1 MSEKTESTSI
11 VADKGHPMSWV
22 LPEGAISR
30 FGHGSVMAMAVS
42 PDGTYL
48 AAATKIGLWWYE
60 LATMQPIALWD
71 RERGMLGAITI
82 SLDGRLAATGNWD
95 GVIKVWD
102 TQRSTC
108 ITKIVHPGLKKPVP
122 RTTPIRSLAFS
133 PDNQHLAATGFRCEI
148 VYTWNPR
155 TGTPLA
161 TFHEPERETRSSS
174 PSLPRPVAFSPD
186 SRLLACTA
194 AGTTEGSDVVLVWDV
209 VTGERIACLTEQPRF
224 VRSLC
229 FSPCGQTLAIGSN
242 KGTVQV
248 WNVKTWEQQR
258 VYQNYDATA
267 RMSVCYSQEGVLHA
281 TENTPESGTVVVWD
295 VERDKKRYTYVEKEW
310 ETEKALFSSSSHFV
324 VAGEKEWAVWSPG
337 DTKPRKLPYLH
348 INGTPNS
355 VAFSQDG
362 KKVAAGKYGNTLFWD
377 IANPTQPPTFF
388 KISDDPQA
396 VSLFISE
403 KIHATAF
410 TYDENSVKITVKIGE
425 TDENTTSMTLT
436 LPDPEAAVTAAAH
449 APLRHLIACADSKGH
464 LYVWD
469 MRSGDVRCVFT
480 HSPPLCFHTQTPLE
494 GKWDDDRIS
503 RLIFSHDGKH
513 LVSIP
518 SSSGTMANLWDIDT
532 GKEIPE
538 FRVNRV
544 YTVAFSPCGHK
555 IACGMGN
562 KIRLWDVNSCR
573 TLWTLPHDP
582 SLRALAF
589 SPCGKYLASGVWWN
603 PSVKT
608 EKVPIHLSEVA
619 TGENIATF
627 WGHPTDIQ
635 DLAFSPDGT
644 LLASGSFDSTL
655 LLWDL
660 KSVIGS

>member
-1 MSEKTESTSI
+1 MLEKTESTPI

-30 FGHGSVMAMAVS
+30 FGHGVVMAMAVS
-42 PDGTYL
+42 PDGAYL

-71 RERGMLGAITI
+71 REQGMLGAITI
-82 SLDGRLAATGNWD
+82 SLDGQLAATGNWD

-102 TQRSTC
+102 IQRSTC
-108 ITKIVHPGLKKPVP
+108 ITKIVRPGVKKPHPG
-122 RTTPIRSLAFS
+122 TAIQSLAFS
-133 PDNQHLAATGFRCEI
+133 PDNQHLAATGSRCEI

-161 TFHEPERETRSSS
+161 TFHEPERETRSSY

-194 AGTTEGSDVVLVWDV
+194 PAGTTDGPDVVLVWDV

-229 FSPCGQTLAIGSN
+229 FSPCGQTLAIGSD

-281 TENTPESGTVVVWD
+281 TENTGKGNTVVVWD
-295 VERDKKRYTYVEKEW
+295 VEQHQKRHTYVEKEW
-310 ETEKALFSSSSHFV
+310 ETKTALFSSSSHFV
-324 VAGEKEWAVWSPG
+324 VAGEKEWAIWSPG
-337 DTKPRKLPYLH
+337 DTNPRKVPHLH
-348 INGTPNS
+348 VSFPKS
-355 VAFSQDG
+355 VAFSQDS
-362 KKVAAGKYGNTLFWD
+362 KKVAAGRYGSTLFWD

-396 VSLFISE
+396 VFVSTSE
-403 KIHATAF
+403 KIRSTTFA
-410 TYDENSVKITVKIGE
+410 YDENSVKTTVKIGE
-425 TDENTTSMTLT
+425 TDENTTPMTFT
-436 LPDPEAAVTAAAH
+436 LPDSEAVVTAAAH
-449 APLRHLIACADSKGH
+449 APLRHLIACADSKGR

-494 GKWDDDRIS
+494 GKWNDDRIS

-513 LVSIP
+513 LVSVP
-518 SSSGTMANLWDIDT
+518 SSSGTMANLWDLDT
-532 GKEIPE
+532 GKENPE

-544 YTVAFSPCGHK
+544 NTVAFSPCGHK
-555 IACGMGN
+555 IACSLGN
-562 KIRLWDVNSCR
+562 KIRLWDVDSCR
-573 TLWTLPHDP
+573 TVWTLPHDP
-582 SLRALAF
+582 NLRALAF

-603 PSVKT
+603 RSVET
-608 EKVPIHLSEVA
+608 EKVPIRLWEVA

-635 DLAFSPDGT
+635 DIAFSPDGT
-644 LLASGSFDSTL
+644 LLASGSFDSTI
-655 LLWDL
+655 LLWDV
-660 KSVIGS
+660 KSAIDS

>member
-1 MSEKTESTSI
+1 MSEKTESTPI
-11 VADKGHPMSWV
+11 VADKGHPMRWV
-22 LPEGAISR
+22 LPEGAMSR
-30 FGHGSVMAMAVS
+30 FGRGSVMAMAVS
-42 PDGTYL
+42 PDGAYL

-60 LATMQPIALWD
+60 LATMQPVALWE

-102 TQRSTC
+102 IQRSTC
-108 ITKIVHPGLKKPVP
+108 ITKIVRPGLKEPVP

-174 PSLPRPVAFSPD
+174 ASLPRPVAFSPD

-194 AGTTEGSDVVLVWDV
+194 AGTTDGSDVVLVWDV

-229 FSPCGQTLAIGSN
+229 FSPCGQTLAIGSD

-258 VYQNYDATA
+258 VYQNYNATA
-267 RMSVCYSQEGVLHA
+267 RMSVCYSQEGVLH
-281 TENTPESGTVVVWD
+281 TLENDLERNAVVVWD
-295 VERDKKRYTYVEKEW
+295 VERHEKRYTYVEKEW
-310 ETEKALFSSSSHFV
+310 EIEKALFSSSSHFV

-348 INGTPNS
+348 VNGTPNS
-355 VAFSQDG
+355 VTFSQDG
-362 KKVAAGKYGNTLFWD
+362 KKLAAGRYGSTLFWD
-377 IANPTQPPTFF
+377 IANPMQPPTFF
-388 KISDDPQA
+388 KISDDPQDVF
-396 VSLFISE
+396 VSTSE
-403 KIHATAF
+403 KIHSTAF
-410 TYDENSVKITVKIGE
+410 AYDENTLKITVKIGE
-425 TDENTTSMTLT
+425 TDENTTPMTLT
-436 LPDPEAAVTAAAH
+436 LPDPEAEVTAAAH
-449 APLRHLIACADSKGH
+449 APLRHLIACGDSKGH

-469 MRSGDVRCVFT
+469 MRSGDVRYVLT
-480 HSPPLCFHTQTPLE
+480 HPLPLE
-494 GKWDDDRIS
+494 GNWDDDYNRIS
-503 RLIFSHDGKH
+503 RLIFSPDGKH
-513 LVSIP
+513 LVSVP
-518 SSSGTMANLWDIDT
+518 SSSNTMANLWDIDT
-532 GKEIPE
+532 GKEIPS
-538 FRVNRV
+538 FRDKPVDV
-544 YTVAFSPCGHK
+544 VAFSPCGHK
-555 IACGMGN
+555 IACCMGR

-573 TLWTLPHDP
+573 TVLTLPHDP
-582 SLRALAF
+582 YPNALAF
-589 SPCGKYLASGVWWN
+589 SPCGKYLASGLWWN
-603 PSVKT
+603 PSVET
-608 EKVPIHLSEVA
+608 EKVPIHLWEVA

-627 WGHPTDIQ
+627 RGHPTDVQ

-644 LLASGSFDSTL
+644 LLASGSFDSTI

-660 KSVIGS
+660 KPVIGS